1 MSTLKVLDGEDFSS
15 WKCAA
20 CGEKLV
26 PKPIELGYLESRFKV
41 ELPSCPVCGLVL
53 IPEDLALGK
62 MAEVESL
69 LEDK

>member
-1 MSTLKVLDGEDFSS
+1 MSTLKVIDEDYSS
-15 WKCAA
+15 WKCSA
-20 CGEKLV
+20 CGKALT
-26 PKPIELGYLESRFKV
+26 PTPIELEYLESKFTV
-41 ELPSCPVCGLVL
+41 ELPACPECGLVL

>member
-1 MSTLKVLDGEDFSS
+1 MSTLKVLDADFSA
-15 WKCAA
+15 WKCSA
-20 CGEKLV
+20 CGKTLV
-26 PKPIELGYLESRFKV
+26 PKAVELEYLESVFSV
-41 ELPSCPVCGLVL
+41 ELPACPECDLVL